1 MFQKKKNEKKK
12 KFVPIYSFFSSNS
25 DGLCLIFTSV
35 YINYASHYGRED
47 GRLFTARGGG
57 TRKRAAMN
65 VRSAGSRR
73 SKSEKR
79 SAQGEEEHKKQS
91 GPIYER

>member
-47 GRLFTARGGG
+47 GRLFTARGGDEETG
-57 TRKRAAMN
+57 GNERAL
-65 VRSAGSRR
+65 RWISS
-73 SKSEKR
+73 
-79 SAQGEEEHKKQS
+79 
-91 GPIYER
+91 

>member
-1 MFQKKKNEKKK
+1 MHLIMVGKTAD
-12 KFVPIYSFFSSNS
+12 SS
-25 DGLCLIFTSV
+25 
-35 YINYASHYGRED
+35 RQ
-47 GRLFTARGGG
+47 GGG